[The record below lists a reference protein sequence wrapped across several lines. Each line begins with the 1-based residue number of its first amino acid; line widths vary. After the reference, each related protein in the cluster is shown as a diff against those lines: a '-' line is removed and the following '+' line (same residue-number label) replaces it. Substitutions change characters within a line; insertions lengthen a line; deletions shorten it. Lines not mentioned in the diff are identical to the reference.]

1 MIFHLSG
8 RWPHPQRKPRG
19 KFVILLA
26 AALILALLLLEIFLN
41 PYKIHYDCA
50 MHLEAGRMM
59 LQGKVL
65 YLDFYDANPP
75 LICYLNIIP
84 ALIAQFFSLK
94 APLAFS
100 LFVFLLV
107 VATTLMTYA
116 CLKPI
121 AHQSFYHEREVL
133 CLFLALGSFLVWR
146 WNLFGQREHLFLLL
160 YFPFFVLRWQRWG
173 GHNVPLRRS
182 LIWGLC
188 GAIGLLLKPHFLLI
202 GALLE
207 VYWLISR
214 KKFRVLLAPEMIS
227 VLGIGLLYA
236 AHFALLPHQALTNWL
251 GRFVPQYLLY
261 WPRSPWAQM
270 LGLRL
275 TVFSISMN
283 LTVFVLALSLG
294 GIFLA
299 FRIKSDFNSLL
310 RALSV
315 FSLLAFLVYL
325 IPRQAWFY
333 HALPAFWA
341 ALMVLGMILARGGLF
356 SAWGNARPTGFYWR
370 IPSTLWAILVVLAF
384 GLAAAVQLRGGTR
397 PLDNDPLTRAILQFS
412 HKGESLI
419 FISHS
424 PSAQFPRTLQTER
437 KLGSRYV
444 YHYPLFSIQNL
455 RKKDREK
462 ARREEQLYL
471 DELRSDIVQNR
482 PRLIFIN
489 QDDWPLHFTDRIADA
504 LGNYRLLKELDGKF
518 AVYRRMG
525 I

>member
-8 RWPHPQRKPRG
+8 RRPQPQRKPRG

-26 AALILALLLLEIFLN
+26 TALILALLLLEIFLN

-50 MHLEAGRMM
+50 MHLEASRMM

-84 ALIAQFFSLK
+84 ALLAQFFSLK

-116 CLKPI
+116 CLNPV
-121 AHQSFYHEREVL
+121 AGQSFYHEREVL
-133 CLFLALGSFLVWR
+133 CFFLVLGSFLVWR
-146 WNLFGQREHLFLLL
+146 WNQFGQREHLFLLL
-160 YFPFFVLRWQRWG
+160 YFPFFVLRWLRWE
-173 GHNVPLRRS
+173 GHKIPLRRS

-188 GAIGLLLKPHFLLI
+188 GALGLLLKPHFLLM

-207 VYWLISR
+207 VAWLISR
-214 KKFRVLLAPEMIS
+214 KKIRVLLAPEMIS
-227 VLGIGLLYA
+227 ALGIGLLYA

-283 LTVFVLALSLG
+283 LTVFIVALSLG
-294 GIFLA
+294 GMFLA
-299 FRIKSDFNSLL
+299 FRIRSDFNSLL

-315 FSLLAFLVYL
+315 LSISAFLVYL
-325 IPRQAWFY
+325 IPQQAWFY

-341 ALMVLGMILARGGLF
+341 ALMVLGLILARAGLF
-356 SAWGNARPTGFYWR
+356 SASGNARPTGFHWR
-370 IPSTLWAILVVLAF
+370 ISSTFWAVLVVLAF
-384 GLAAAVQLRGGTR
+384 GLAAAVQLKRGAR
-397 PLDNDPLTRAILQFS
+397 PLDNDPLTRAVLQFS
-412 HKGESLI
+412 RKGESLI

-444 YHYPLFSIQNL
+444 YHYPLFNFQGL
-455 RKKDREK
+455 GKKDPEK

-489 QDDWPLHFTDRIADA
+489 QDDWPPDFTGRLAEV
-504 LGNYRLLKELDGKF
+504 LGHYRLLNEWDGKF